1 MYQNVLVPL
10 DGSELAECA
19 LPEVI
24 KLGRGGVI
32 GEVIL
37 LRVIEI
43 EVYTVPQG
51 YAKGVDLVALREA
64 HRTEAG
70 KYLEGIQSRLRSEGI
85 NATIAMLEGRPAET
99 IVEFTRNRPVDLIVI
114 GTHGYTGMK
123 RLMFGSVALRVLHD
137 ANVPVLLIRSVSC
150 RTKA

>member
-1 MYQNVLVPL
+1 MYQHVLVPL

-24 KLGRGGVI
+24 KLGRGGII

-37 LRVIEI
+37 LKVIET
-43 EVYTVPQG
+43 EVFTIPRG
-51 YAKGVDLVALREA
+51 YETSVDFAALREA
-64 HRTEAG
+64 HRAEAG
-70 KYLEGIQSRLRSEGI
+70 TYLEGVQSRLRSEGI
-85 NATIAMLEGRPAET
+85 DVTIALLEGRPAET

-137 ANVPVLLIRSVSC
+137 ADVPVLLIRSVSC
-150 RTKA
+150 QTKA

>member
-24 KLGRGGVI
+24 KLGRGGNI

-37 LRVIEI
+37 LRIIEI
-43 EVYTVPQG
+43 EVFTIPQG
-51 YAKGVDLVALREA
+51 YTKGIDLVALRNA
-64 HRTEAG
+64 HQAEAG
-70 KYLEGIQSRLRSEGI
+70 KYLEDIQSRFRSEGI
-85 NATIAMLEGRPAET
+85 TATTATLEGRPADT
-99 IVEFTRNRPVDLIVI
+99 IVEFAKNRAVDLIVI
-114 GTHGYTGMK
+114 GTHGYTGLK

-137 ANVPVLLIRSVSC
+137 ANVPILLIRSVSC
-150 RTKA
+150 QTKA